1 MLCVYGLQYKTFYI
15 LRFSFRS
22 VVGVT
27 TVDLGISLANS
38 RSRNNNSR
46 DVTGDPVTVPDL
58 EYGKS
63 RSKYSDW

>member
-1 MLCVYGLQYKTFYI
+1 MCICIKIYKTFYI

-22 VVGVT
+22 VVGAT